1 MIFPLK
7 VKDVVLGAIALYST
21 DRDKEAFTEDHVRLM
36 ETVSERAAVSIQ
48 NALSFEFYEE
58 NSLTDA
64 LTGLPNSRYMFM
76 AFEQNVKK
84 AERTKEKMAVLV
96 MDLNSFKQINDQ
108 YGHKVGDEVLV
119 KVSEILQKEMRKYDT
134 CIRYAGDEFVAF
146 LYNAER
152 EVAEKIVCR
161 IRKAV
166 TALVLKVR
174 SGKEVRLGISVGMSM
189 YPDDGVELTQ
199 LFTVAD
205 SQMYNDKF
213 ESKAELARLS
223 EASLQKAID
232 VEEEIEF
239 QRAQ

>member
-1 MIFPLK
+1 
-7 VKDVVLGAIALYST
+7 
-21 DRDKEAFTEDHVRLM
+21 
-36 ETVSERAAVSIQ
+36 
-48 NALSFEFYEE
+48 
-58 NSLTDA
+58 
-64 LTGLPNSRYMFM
+64 
-76 AFEQNVKK
+76 
-84 AERTKEKMAVLV
+84 
-96 MDLNSFKQINDQ
+96 
-108 YGHKVGDEVLV
+108 VGDEVLI

-152 EVAEKIVCR
+152 EIAERIVTR

-213 ESKAELARLS
+213 ESKAELARLA
-223 EASLQKAID
+223 EASLQEA
-232 VEEEIEF
+232 VELEEEIEF
-239 QRAQ
+239 QRAQYKARRAKVEVRNHACASRVFTFVVRTAALELLASYFTFAFGHFFPIPSAA